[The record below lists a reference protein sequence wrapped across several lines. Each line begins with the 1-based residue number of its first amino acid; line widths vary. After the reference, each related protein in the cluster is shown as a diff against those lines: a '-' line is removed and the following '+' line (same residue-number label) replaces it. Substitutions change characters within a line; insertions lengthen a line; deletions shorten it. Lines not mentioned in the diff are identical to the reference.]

1 MGQLRCLPATTS
13 GGYACLCFGCPM
25 VCSAHA
31 QLDELRGRQVP
42 MKRAC
47 PRKLVLH
54 VQVGFVASLV
64 SKLSD
69 TVSSEIGKVS
79 HICEGIL
86 CTYGTAKLAGG
97 AWTVRIQ
104 LLTTPAGLQTAQ
116 GLRAACLMRAC
127 LSACSRMAAQQPHC
141 AASFE
146 LSAAVRAAQ
155 AGGTG
160 YWLPAV

>member
-1 MGQLRCLPATTS
+1 MGQLRCSPATTS
-13 GGYACLCFGCPM
+13 GGYACLCLGCPM

-31 QLDELRGRQVP
+31 QLDELRGRQVQ

-79 HICEGIL
+79 HICKGIL

-97 AWTVRIQ
+97 AWTVRDQ

-116 GLRAACLMRAC
+116 VSGR
-127 LSACSRMAAQQPHC
+127 
-141 AASFE
+141 
-146 LSAAVRAAQ
+146 
-155 AGGTG
+155 
-160 YWLPAV
+160 PA